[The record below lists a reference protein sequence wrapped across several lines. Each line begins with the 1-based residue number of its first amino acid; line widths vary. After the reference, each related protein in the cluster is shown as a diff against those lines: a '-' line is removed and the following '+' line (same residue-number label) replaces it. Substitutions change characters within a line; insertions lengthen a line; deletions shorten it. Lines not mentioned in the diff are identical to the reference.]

1 MESIVR
7 VHMYNLFQST
17 FETGNQIMLV
27 SRTSGRALRI
37 LRTKA
42 DKLKVDG
49 RGAVT
54 RQEWNGCLL

>member
-1 MESIVR
+1 
-7 VHMYNLFQST
+7 
-17 FETGNQIMLV
+17 MLV